1 MKCLSCQK
9 EFESKRKDARY
20 CSAYCRVKASRSDDT
35 DKNDTDKNDTDNQL
49 SVATDKTPKSK
60 LLITEADEWRRE
72 YLEDNAEFFTQQLED
87 TKDCPVC
94 NDVRATYGSKSLYKF
109 CSVHL
114 RIPRLAS

>member
-1 MKCLSCQK
+1 MRCLSCK
-9 EFESKRKDARY
+9 KDFISKRKDARY
-20 CSAYCRVKASRSDDT
+20 CSDACRKADSRRIKSDNKA
-35 DKNDTDKNDTDNQL
+35 DKMSEIIKKDVRDNGTLKGKIQ
-49 SVATDKTPKSK
+49 
-60 LLITEADEWRRE
+60 ITEADEWRRD

-114 RIPRLAS
+114 RIPRLA